1 MPQHPFRPKSIVCF
15 REGYDRQR
23 VLADVLAGVTV
34 GFIAFPLA
42 MALAIASG
50 VDPERG
56 LYTAVIAGFL
66 ISALGGSRVQI
77 GGPTGAFVVIVLGIV
92 ERHGEAGLA
101 LATIMAGFIL
111 VVLGLARFGSVIKF
125 VPYPVTTGFT
135 TGIAVLIFSQQIKE
149 LFGLEMAEAP
159 SEFLERWIAYGRAA
173 DTVEPITA
181 AIGIASLVL
190 LFSLQRLVPR
200 VPGAIVTL
208 ALATASVALLD
219 LDERFG
225 VATIGSRFGGI
236 PRSLPM
242 PSLPAFDLAT
252 FDQARSLIP
261 EATTIALLAAIE
273 SLLCAVVAD
282 GMIGGRHKSNME
294 LVGQGVA
301 NVVSVVFGGIPATG
315 AIARTA
321 ANVKAGGRTP
331 LAGMVHAVTILLL
344 MFAVAPLAS
353 RAPLAALAAVLVVVA
368 WNMAEIDHF
377 RSLLRA
383 PKSDVAVLLT
393 TFWLTVFTDLTVAVG
408 VGMVLASLLFMRRM
422 SEVTNVGA
430 ITRELDDPDDAE
442 IDLGAIDRRNV
453 PPGVEVYEI
462 NGPFFFGVADR
473 LKDVLRRVE
482 RSPKVFILRMRH
494 VPAVDASGM
503 HALEE
508 FLDKCRREGIHLLL
522 AGVHTQPLDALL
534 AYGLFERIG
543 EENMLENIDDAL
555 DRARELL
562 HVEPAPRPDERAPEV
577 ARERDRGDPRAE

>member
-1 MPQHPFRPKSIVCF
+1 MPQHPFRPKSIVCI

-23 VLADVLAGVTV
+23 ILADVLAGVTV

-50 VDPERG
+50 VGPERG

-92 ERHGEAGLA
+92 QRHGEAGLA
-101 LATIMAGFIL
+101 LATIMAGVIL
-111 VVLGLARFGSVIKF
+111 VVLGVARLGSVIKF

-135 TGIAVLIFSQQIKE
+135 TGIAVLIFSQQIKD
-149 LFGLEMAEAP
+149 LVGLEMAEAP
-159 SEFLERWIAYGRAA
+159 PEFVERWIAYARAA
-173 DTVEPITA
+173 DTFEAVTA
-181 AIGIASLVL
+181 AIGIASLFL
-190 LFSLQRLVPR
+190 LFGLQRLAPK

-208 ALATASVALLD
+208 ALATAAVALLD

-242 PSLPAFDLAT
+242 PSLPALDLAT
-252 FDQARSLIP
+252 LEQARSLVP

-294 LVGQGVA
+294 LVGQGFA
-301 NVVSVVFGGIPATG
+301 NVASVVFGGIPATG

-331 LAGMVHAVTILLL
+331 LAGMVHAVTILVL
-344 MFAVAPLAS
+344 MLTLAPLAA
-353 RAPLAALAAVLVVVA
+353 RAPLAALGAVLVVVA

-430 ITRELDDPDDAE
+430 ITRELEDPDDAE
-442 IDLGAIDRRNV
+442 VDFGSIDRRDV

-522 AGVHTQPLDALL
+522 AGVHAQPLDALL
-534 AYGLFERIG
+534 AYRLFDRIG

-555 DRARELL
+555 ARARELL
-562 HVEPAPRPDERAPEV
+562 NIEPSPGPAERIPEV
-577 ARERDRGDPRAE
+577 ARERDR

>member
-1 MPQHPFRPKSIVCF
+1 VPQHPFRPKSIVCF
-15 REGYDRQR
+15 REGYDRR
-23 VLADVLAGVTV
+23 RILADVLAGVTV

-50 VDPERG
+50 VEPERG

-66 ISALGGSRVQI
+66 IAALGGSRVQI

-92 ERHGEAGLA
+92 DRHGEAGLA
-101 LATIMAGFIL
+101 LATIMAGLIL

-135 TGIAVLIFSQQIKE
+135 TGIALLIFSQQIKD
-149 LFGLEMAEAP
+149 LFGLELAKTS
-159 SEFLERWIAYGRAA
+159 SEFVERWIAYVRAA
-173 DTVEPITA
+173 DTYEPITA

-190 LFSLQRLVPR
+190 LFGLQRLAPK

-208 ALATASVALLD
+208 ALATALVAWLD

-252 FDQARSLIP
+252 LEQARALVP

-301 NVVSVVFGGIPATG
+301 NVASVVFGGIPATG

-430 ITRELDDPDDAE
+430 ITRELDEPDDAE
-442 IDLGAIDRRNV
+442 VDFGSIDRRDV
-453 PPGVEVYEI
+453 PPAVEVYEI

-534 AYGLFERIG
+534 AYGLFDRIG

-562 HVEPAPRPDERAPEV
+562 KVEPAARPADRVPEV
-577 ARERDRGDPRAE
+577 ARERERDR